1 MGPEIPGLQTCQVEQ
16 LVGEK
21 PKVSPQGRLQ
31 WGDHE
36 AIGTEEAHGYKGER

>member
-1 MGPEIPGLQTCQVEQ
+1 MGPEIPELQTWQVEQ

-31 WGDHE
+31 LGDHK
-36 AIGTEEAHGYKGER
+36 AIGTEEAHGKKGER